1 MKKKDIEF
9 RFSVKVVYI
18 LITFIAI
25 LVACDS
31 DSSSI
36 DKEDSNTEIPEEM
49 LPPVETNKPN
59 SQYIPAFEGQTRIGG
74 IKTVAEYSIIVIATG
89 LSNPWGMTNL
99 PDGRI
104 LLTEKAGTM
113 RIVDALGNV
122 SSAISGLPEVNSEG
136 QGGLLDVAIDP
147 DFIENRMVY
156 WSFSQNINNAT
167 ATAVGKGRLSDDETE
182 IENAT
187 IIYTALPEFNGVGHY
202 GARIAWDS
210 NGNMFI
216 STGERGVSSIR
227 GKAQDLSAAL
237 GKVLHITKDGNPV
250 AGGPFESQAG
260 VLSEIYTFGHRN
272 VQGLALHPLT
282 NDVWILEMGP
292 MGGDEVNLLTAGGN
306 YGWPIISYGL
316 EYSGAPVGQGITS
329 MDGMEQPVYY
339 WDPSV
344 SPSGITFYT
353 NGEIEEW
360 NNNLFV
366 GALSGRHIIRLV
378 MDNNR
383 VVAEERLLE
392 NESERIRDVLQGMDG
407 ALYAISDGGNAKL
420 YRIGM

>member
-1 MKKKDIEF
+1 MKSKDI
-9 RFSVKVVYI
+9 KVQLRVWFI
-18 LITFIAI
+18 FVLITFIAI
-25 LVACDS
+25 IAACDS
-31 DSSSI
+31 DSSSE
-36 DKEDSNTEIPEEM
+36 DKEETNTETPEEK
-49 LPPVETNKPN
+49 LPPVETNNPN
-59 SQYIPAFEGQTRIGG
+59 SQYTPAFEGQTRIDG
-74 IKTVAEYSIIVIATG
+74 IKTKAEFSISVIATG

-113 RIVDALGNV
+113 RIIDALGNV
-122 SSAISGLPEVNSEG
+122 SSPITGLPEVNTEG

-156 WSFSQNINNAT
+156 WTFSRNINNAN
-167 ATAVGKGRLSDDETE
+167 ATAVAKGRLSDDETK
-182 IENAT
+182 IDNAI

-202 GARIAWDS
+202 GSRIAWDS

-216 STGERGVSSIR
+216 STGERGASSIR

-237 GKVLHITKDGNPV
+237 GKVLHITKDGSPV
-250 AGGPFESQAG
+250 AGGPFESQSGA
-260 VLSEIYTFGHRN
+260 LPEIYAYGHRN

-292 MGGDEVNLLTAGGN
+292 MGGDEVNLLTPGGN

-353 NGEIEEW
+353 NGDIEEW
-360 NNNLFV
+360 NNNLFA
-366 GALSGRHIIRLV
+366 GALSGRHIVRLV
-378 MDNNR
+378 IDNNR
-383 VVAEERLLE
+383 IVAEERLLE
-392 NESERIRDVLQGMDG
+392 EEAERIRDVLQGMDG